1 MRYFSACPFSTRET
15 VDMANPVRL
24 DMVTSVSFMRR
35 SVILFYGC
43 RNPFP
48 VLPVC
53 PWSVLGLHPGLLFN
67 LLSDLLPDLLFNR
80 LSGRQSR
87 LPE

>member
-43 RNPFP
+43 RNPYGCRP
-48 VLPVC
+48 RCRSAPR
-53 PWSVLGLHPGLLFN
+53 SVLGLLFN
-67 LLSDLLPDLLFNR
+67 PLSDLFPDLLFNR
-80 LSGRQSR
+80 LSVRLSR

>member
-1 MRYFSACPFSTRET
+1 
-15 VDMANPVRL
+15 MAAGPV
-24 DMVTSVSFMRR
+24 SGPSGP
-35 SVILFYGC
+35 S
-43 RNPFP
+43 
-48 VLPVC
+48 
-53 PWSVLGLHPGLLFN
+53 GLLFN